1 MAVDITVVHPVQV
14 HRPYGYGSAKRT
26 LDDAAHEK
34 RRAYGDACDRMGVR
48 FEPFVLETWG
58 VVHGSSKRV
67 WRAIQLAATRRL
79 RLTDKAQ
86 RLGALKRSLSLAVV
100 RTVARQLASL
110 ATVTTD
116 LTSSAAGSPDDDL
129 ALQWAMPEDLDT
141 ASEDMDDT

>member
-14 HRPYGYGSAKRT
+14 HRPYGCGSAKRT
-26 LDDAAHEK
+26 LDDAAHDK

-58 VVHGSSKRV
+58 GVQGSGKRV
-67 WRAIQLAATRRL
+67 WRAIQLAATWRL
-79 RLTDKAQ
+79 RLPDKAQ

-100 RTVARQLASL
+100 RTVAHQLASL
-110 ATVTTD
+110 ATATTD
-116 LTSSAAGSPDDDL
+116 PNISTVVSPDDDL
-129 ALQWAMPEDLDT
+129 ALQWAAPEELDA